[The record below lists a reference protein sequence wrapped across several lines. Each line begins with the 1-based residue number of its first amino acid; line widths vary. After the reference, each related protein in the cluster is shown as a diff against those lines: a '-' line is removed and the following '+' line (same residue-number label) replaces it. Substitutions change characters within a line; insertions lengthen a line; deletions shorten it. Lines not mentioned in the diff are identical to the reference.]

1 MLEIFGR
8 RRPRSP
14 GVVLLLQKPFPMLE
28 LHWALCN
35 VELASKVCIVHNSGI
50 RRGQI
55 RVYFCCLSVSI
66 AGRRHKQSHKPRSP
80 GHVLMAAA

>member
-14 GVVLLLQKPFPMLE
+14 GVVLLLQKPSPILE
-28 LHWALCN
+28 LLWALCN

-50 RRGQI
+50 RRG
-55 RVYFCCLSVSI
+55 
-66 AGRRHKQSHKPRSP
+66 
-80 GHVLMAAA
+80 